1 MGLLGSIIAKGVTTA
16 ATNSTIKAVGNAAA
30 TVIATGASKSSTKE
44 DVAVKNGVVLI
55 KPTRSS
61 DDYCG
66 ENALEIA
73 RELLGAGFE
82 SVTFKPRNSLS
93 ERAKKRYGEI
103 EMVSI
108 NGKDNFAGVKKVPA
122 SSYIVIEY
130 LDFKKN
136 VDPSVYASV
145 ERIYPGVLSRIAP
158 TPAIQQEPVRSI
170 QPKVERTETVT
181 KKFCPFCGTAIAV
194 AGAKFCISCG
204 KQIGNC
210 ETR

>member
-1 MGLLGSIIAKGVTTA
+1 MGLLGNIIAKGVTTA

-30 TVIATGASKSSTKE
+30 NVIATGASKSSTKE
-44 DVAVKNGVVLI
+44 DVTVKNGVVLI

-82 SVTFKPRNSLS
+82 SVTFKPRYTLS
-93 ERAKKRYGEI
+93 ERAKKRYGKI
-103 EMVSI
+103 ELVSI
-108 NGKDNFAGVKKVPA
+108 NGKDTFVGVKKVPA

-145 ERIYPGVLSRIAP
+145 QRINPGVLSRIEP
-158 TPAIQQEPVRSI
+158 ISAIQQEPTQYI
-170 QPKVERTETVT
+170 QPKVVQTETVT

-194 AGAKFCISCG
+194 SGAKFCVSCG
-204 KQIGNC
+204 KEI
-210 ETR
+210 